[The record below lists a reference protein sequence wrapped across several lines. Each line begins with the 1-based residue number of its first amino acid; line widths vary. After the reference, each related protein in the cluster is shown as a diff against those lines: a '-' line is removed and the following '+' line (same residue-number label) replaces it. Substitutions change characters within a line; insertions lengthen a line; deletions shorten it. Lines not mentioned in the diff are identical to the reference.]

1 MMLSKPGEGHLQ
13 INALLSIHSFL
24 IQLSVIGS
32 KVTVYDLALKFN
44 DQAYNQIVQR
54 SVIDY
59 KKHEIL
65 MGESFQSMIK

>member
-1 MMLSKPGEGHLQ
+1 MLSKPGEGHLQ

-44 DQAYNQIVQR
+44 DQAYNQIV
-54 SVIDY
+54 
-59 KKHEIL
+59 
-65 MGESFQSMIK
+65 